1 MQVLFAFEA
10 LPSRDA
16 NLVCFLSCG
25 DSTNILFAE
34 MAPILSRCG
43 QIRNSYLLIGILAKL
58 SYFFNLIYNSEL
70 LSKLNAMQGANPDF
84 NL

>member
-1 MQVLFAFEA
+1 MQVLFAFKA

-25 DSTNILFAE
+25 DSTSTLFAE

-58 SYFFNLIYNSEL
+58 SFFNLIYNSEL